1 MGKSVKI
8 IIGLVVV
15 LLIVAGILITFVI
28 SNLDQIVERVI
39 ETEGSKVAGVP
50 VSVASVEIS
59 LTEGQ
64 GAINGLQIGNPS
76 GFEADHAIAVDR
88 AALTL
93 DLESI
98 GADVVV
104 LKAVV
109 VDGANLNYE
118 QQGKGSNLQTILDN
132 VEAYAGD
139 DTAGDDADGE
149 TKLIIDKFNFLNAEA
164 NVSIAALNQT
174 RSVNIPDVRLT
185 GIGRKSS
192 GVTASQAA
200 KQILKPIMQ
209 KSITAAAGVS
219 VDEVKKM
226 AEEEA
231 MEAVDQANEK
241 AKDKL
246 GGFLGGKKD

>member
-1 MGKSVKI
+1 MGKLVKI
-8 IIGLVVV
+8 ILGVVVV

-50 VSVASVEIS
+50 VSVASVQIS

-64 GAINGLQIGNPS
+64 GAISGLRVGNPS
-76 GFEADHAIAVDR
+76 GFEADHAIVVER

-104 LKAVV
+104 LKSVL
-109 VDGANLNYE
+109 VDGATLNYE

-132 VEAYAGD
+132 VEAYGGEGETTD
-139 DTAGDDADGE
+139 DSE
-149 TKLIIDKFNFLNAEA
+149 TKLIIDKFNFLNAQA
-164 NVSIAALNQT
+164 NVSIAALKQT
-174 RSVNIPDVRLT
+174 RSVEIPDIRLK
-185 GIGRKSS
+185 GIGRESS
-192 GVTASQAA
+192 GVTASEAG

-219 VDEVKKM
+219 LDEVKEM
-226 AEEEA
+226 AQEEA
-231 MEAVDQANEK
+231 MEAVDRAKEK
-241 AKDKL
+241 AKDRL